1 MGKLINLR
9 HFENFASPG
18 PFENFAT
25 LGLPKGI
32 GRLSSLQTLDVFIV
46 SRHGNDECQIGDL
59 RNLNNLRGGLSI
71 TRLDKVKDA
80 GEAEK
85 AELKNKIHLQRLDL
99 EFGKKEGTKGVAE
112 ALQPHP
118 NLKSLDISCYGDRE
132 WPNWMMGSS
141 LAQLKILN
149 LWFCG
154 GCPCLPPLGQLP
166 VLEKLG
172 IGFMRGVKYIGSE
185 FLGASS
191 TVFPKLKKL
200 LISDMKELKQ
210 WEIKEKEVRS
220 IMPCLNYLSTI
231 GCRKLE
237 ELPDHVL
244 QRTTLQKL
252 DIRSCPIL
260 KQRYRKDIGE
270 DWHKISHIP
279 KVELCSWD

>member
-9 HFENFASPG
+9 HLENYGADS
-18 PFENFAT
+18 
-25 LGLPKGI
+25 LKGLPKGI

-46 SRHGNDECQIGDL
+46 SSHGNDECQIGDL
-59 RNLNNLRGGLSI
+59 RNLNNLRGRLSI
-71 TRLDKVKDA
+71 QGLDEVKDA

-85 AELKNKIHLQRLDL
+85 AELKNKVHLQDL
-99 EFGKKEGTKGVAE
+99 TLGFDREEGTKGVAE

-118 NLKSLDISCYGDRE
+118 NLKALHIYYYGDRE

-141 LAQLKILN
+141 LAQLKILY
-149 LWFCG
+149 LYSCIR
-154 GCPCLPPLGQLP
+154 CPCLPPLGQLP

-172 IGFMRGVKYIGSE
+172 IWHMRGVKYIGSE

-191 TVFPKLKKL
+191 TVFPKLKEL
-200 LISDMKELKQ
+200 TISRLDELKQ
-210 WEIKEKEVRS
+210 WAIKEKEERS

-231 GCRKLE
+231 GCLKLE

-252 DIRSCPIL
+252 DIRSSPIL
-260 KQRYRKDIGE
+260 KQRYQKDIGE

-279 KVELCSWD
+279 EVKYSLD